1 MLTNRRNFLLLPVAS
16 DSLHS
21 QLKDIFDRI
30 VGKTSQ
36 NGDQNSD
43 GIREA
48 LQIGLTNAVNIAS
61 RTDGFFANALIKILL
76 PDKLKPVEKG
86 LRLVGAGKFV
96 DNFVLGMNRA
106 AEKAAPLAKDI
117 FVGALKKMTITDALQ
132 LLRGGD
138 TAATDFFRR
147 TTSEPLT
154 AAFRPPI
161 AESMESVGAIESY
174 KQMVGRFQKI
184 PFMKADS
191 LDIETYVTTKAVAG
205 LFFLVGEEEKK
216 IRKNPAARVTP
227 LLREVFGK
235 L

>member
-1 MLTNRRNFLLLPVAS
+1 MLINRRNFLLLPVAS

-30 VGKTSQ
+30 VGKTSKDGDKSS
-36 NGDQNSD
+36 NGV
-43 GIREA
+43 REA
-48 LQIGLTNAVNIAS
+48 LLIGLTNAVNIAS
-61 RTDGFFANALIKILL
+61 RPDGFFANALIKILL

-86 LRLVGAGKFV
+86 LRLVGAGRFV

-117 FVGALKKMTITDALQ
+117 FVGALKQMTITDALQ

-191 LDIETYVTTKAVAG
+191 FDIETYVTTKAVAG

-227 LLREVFGK
+227 LLREVFGN